1 MDGDTPVCYYKDDIA
16 NYQTTQDENGK
27 WVSNAEYKWI
37 PLMPDPCV
45 NKVKNPNDAGM
56 ISFRLS
62 IHDIGRNG
70 DINFV
75 ETWKKPPGKR
85 CNPVKIRAY
94 IYQCRDLP
102 AADSNGTSDPFV
114 KVWDMSD
121 ETKQTEVIE
130 DNTNPL
136 YY

>member
-1 MDGDTPVCYYKDDIA
+1 MDGDTPICFYKDDIA

-75 ETWKKPPGKR
+75 VPG
-85 CNPVKIRAY
+85 
-94 IYQCRDLP
+94 
-102 AADSNGTSDPFV
+102 AADDGNMYTIIAEFIKEYS
-114 KVWDMSD
+114 
-121 ETKQTEVIE
+121 
-130 DNTNPL
+130 
-136 YY
+136 